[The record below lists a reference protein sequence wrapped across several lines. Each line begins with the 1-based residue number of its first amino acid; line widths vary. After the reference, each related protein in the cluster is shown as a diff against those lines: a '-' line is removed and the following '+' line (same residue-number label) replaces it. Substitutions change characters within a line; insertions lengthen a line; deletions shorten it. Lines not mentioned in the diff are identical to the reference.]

1 MIWPF
6 LSICREIMRGVI
18 TMIVHQEETT
28 NNVREIW
35 KKSARSRGCSVGE
48 NNLALNLPLNPTKL
62 MHDTVT
68 KFVLQKERKK
78 EKGKKKGRKRIGA
91 WDCYLTTFDIIYIYT
106 SFRITSNSPT
116 TGHYNYQST
125 SFFLS
130 LSLLRDRV
138 MGKKGMEAP
147 LLGNHGLANS
157 QGKSWR
163 SRALRFLLAFLTVTS
178 QFLFLPSSSSGF
190 NLIHF
195 LSSGF
200 STIPLFVRVSV
211 RKSKESIHLC
221 CPLSL
226 LLVLGFNHN
235 T

>member
-1 MIWPF
+1 MKKICTLTWL
-6 LSICREIMRGVI
+6 LSGGKQPGSEFTPESDQVDAWHCYKICSSKR
-18 TMIVHQEETT
+18 
-28 NNVREIW
+28 
-35 KKSARSRGCSVGE
+35 K
-48 NNLALNLPLNPTKL
+48 
-62 MHDTVT
+62 
-68 KFVLQKERKK
+68 KK
-78 EKGKKKGRKRIGA
+78 EKCKKKGRKRIGA
-91 WDCYLTTFDIIYIYT
+91 WDCNLTTFDIIYIYT

-138 MGKKGMEAP
+138 MGQKGMEAP

-178 QFLFLPSSSSGF
+178 QFLFLPSSSSSGF

-200 STIPLFVRVSV
+200 ATIPLFVRVSV
-211 RKSKESIHLC
+211 RKSKESIHLR